1 MLLDLYLIDGNPA
14 YAALASDLLD
24 AFIQRLDPYN
34 NSSLIWDLGVSSTG
48 YDTSHGNRMPY
59 MAVDAYV
66 AGMKIDKTHLSG
78 LSNLLTRVIWDQ
90 SLSSPRFTNYIS
102 GDNSDFAGR
111 SAWGN
116 GLIYAGWITLGA
128 YDPNVQKVAEAV
140 LAAVSA
146 GVRNPSLDYMSTVY
160 GKIALAGFVTR
171 NMRVAQMCS

>member
-1 MLLDLYLIDGNPA
+1 MILPFSSDKTTFLVRMLLDLYL
-14 YAALASDLLD
+14 
-24 AFIQRLDPYN
+24 
-34 NSSLIWDLGVSSTG
+34 
-48 YDTSHGNRMPY
+48 
-59 MAVDAYV
+59 VD
-66 AGMKIDKTHLSG
+66 
-78 LSNLLTRVIWDQ
+78 
-90 SLSSPRFTNYIS
+90 

-116 GLIYAGWITLGA
+116 GLIYAGWIALGA

-171 NMRVAQMCS
+171 NMRVAQTCS